1 MVPGHQGRS
10 NDGLFVNNLLSI
22 YKLGEGSTFIVSLLI
37 KQYRKYRE
45 KKDEKCTFLLPVIFD
60 ATSC

>member
-37 KQYRKYRE
+37 KQYRKYMG
-45 KKDEKCTFLLPVIFD
+45 KKE
-60 ATSC
+60 

>member
-37 KQYRKYRE
+37 KQYRKYSE
-45 KKDEKCTFLLPVIFD
+45 KRMKNALFFFL
-60 ATSC
+60 